1 MQATGIATGRR
12 MNRLSPAFLVHLSF
26 LLLFPGFFFY
36 QTLLGIGAISAYLG
50 GYFTLVALVLLLPL
64 SYALLVSIKSHRKS
78 VSTLDMWLL
87 FYIGYYVMVLAVN
100 VGAGKDQMIVD
111 RYVQA
116 IIFCYETYIIFRLIE
131 LDDKR
136 FMRLVALSLLVMTVI
151 TFYFSVGGFF
161 FLQALGEAKDPQSL
175 ATYQG
180 FARSYIYT
188 FLVLVAVVRFV
199 VLRYVLYAIVAS
211 ALFLNGAR
219 SEFSA
224 VLFLV
229 PVIELYYA
237 KQRLYAVFALA
248 LLPVFLVGGVDQLV
262 SALPENRIL
271 QLLDLSHSSSANTRS
286 RFASDALATVMES
299 PVFGDFA
306 SYPSGHYAHNMM
318 TMWVD
323 FGLFG
328 FLFMAILFC
337 WNAVWLLFNG
347 FFSKKKSSDFILA
360 WSLIS
365 VTVLWAVS
373 AKTMPDM
380 SVGATLGAFA
390 AAKFRKTQSQAVRS

>member
-1 MQATGIATGRR
+1 MQATTVATGRR
-12 MNRLSPAFLVHLSF
+12 VGKVTPAFVAQIAF

-36 QTLLGIGAISAYLG
+36 QTLLGIGAIGAFLG

-64 SYALLVSIKSHRKS
+64 SYAFLVAVKSHRNY
-78 VSTLDMWLL
+78 VSTFDLWLI
-87 FYIGYYVMVLAVN
+87 FVTGYYGLVLVVN
-100 VGAGKDQMIVD
+100 FAAGKDSSIID
-111 RYVQA
+111 RYAQA
-116 IIFCYETYIIFRLIE
+116 LIFCYETYVMFRL
-131 LDDKR
+131 LDLQDGR
-136 FMRLVALSLLVMTVI
+136 FVKLVAMSLLVMTVI

-161 FLQALGEAKDPQSL
+161 FLQALGEAKDPNSL

-188 FLVLVAVVRFV
+188 FLILVAVVRYV
-199 VLRYVLYAIVAS
+199 VVRYLLYAVVAS

-219 SEFSA
+219 SEFSG

-237 KQRLYAVFALA
+237 RRRLYAVFSLV
-248 LLPVFLVGGVDQLV
+248 LLSIFLVGGVDYLV
-262 SALPENRIL
+262 TMLPENRIL
-271 QLLDLSHSSSANTRS
+271 QLLDLSHSSSANTRQ
-286 RFASDALATVMES
+286 RFANDAWRTVTEN

-328 FLFMAILFC
+328 FLALGILFFRC
-337 WNAVWLLFNG
+337 VTWLFFHG
-347 FFSKKKSSDFILA
+347 FFSRKKDSAFILA
-360 WSLIS
+360 WSFAC

-373 AKTMPDM
+373 AKSMPDM

-390 AAKFRKTQSQAVRS
+390 AYRYKRQCAGGA